1 MNVMTV
7 MFKDKF
13 FEEGAELPEGYAV
26 GDKVP
31 ASQIPCIDWGVEG
44 AALITVLSESVI
56 AIFPLAEVESAI
68 VQLNV
73 GGADA
78 VQSPDAASEDDRES
92 VDAGGE
98 EGAGIVLPFKPDF
111 GDSAESDEGTE
122 A

>member
-73 GGADA
+73 GGAD
-78 VQSPDAASEDDRES
+78 VVSDDRES